1 MGKKMIKFKIEDK
14 GYEIPELMTIGHYV
28 KMYKLKDLFSD
39 DYYAAK
45 LVSLFTGAPVEDL
58 LETDFEKVNYLATEI
73 LKLIP
78 QEKPQFKDRFELDGV
93 HYGFFPKW
101 EDLSFAEFVDMD
113 TISTKKE
120 DEVLDMLHILAAI
133 MYRPIISERSH
144 HDFDIEKYDVKNMQK
159 RAELFKNKLDVGVIL
174 SAQFFFI
181 NYANRYSNYFQ
192 LSSIKTL
199 PIWTRIKLVWS
210 LRKIIIAAL
219 FNRSMVGS
227 LSSIDWLQMILQNTS
242 TSTKKRWWK
251 F

>member
-1 MGKKMIKFKIEDK
+1 MIKFKIEDK

-45 LVSLFTGAPVEDL
+45 LVNLFTGAPVEDL
-58 LETDFEKVNYLATEI
+58 LETDFEKVNYLASEI
-73 LKLIP
+73 IKLIP

-120 DEVLDMLHILAAI
+120 DELLDFLHILCAI
-133 MYRPIISERSH
+133 MYRPITNERSK
-144 HDFDIEKYDVKNMQK
+144 HDFDIEKYDVKTMQK

-181 NYANRYSNYFQ
+181 NFANRYSNYFQ

-199 PIWTRIKLVWS
+199 PIWMRIKLVWS

>member
-1 MGKKMIKFKIEDK
+1 MIKFTLEDK
-14 GYEIPELMTIGHYV
+14 QYHIPEVMTIGHYV

-45 LVSLFTGAPVEDL
+45 LVNLFTDAPVEDL
-58 LETDFEKVNYLATEI
+58 LQTDFEKVNYLASEI
-73 LKLIP
+73 IKLIP
-78 QEKPQFKDRFELDGV
+78 QERPKFIDRFELDGV

-120 DEVLDMLHILAAI
+120 DELLDFLHILCSI
-133 MYRPIISERSH
+133 MYRPIVHERSH
-144 HDFDIEKYDVKNMQK
+144 HDFDIEKYDIKSMK
-159 RAELFKNKLDVGVIL
+159 IRSELFKNKLEVGVIL

-181 NYANRYSNYFQ
+181 NFANRYSSYFQ

-210 LRKIIIAAL
+210 LRKIIMSAL

>member
-1 MGKKMIKFKIEDK
+1 MGKKMIKFKLEDK
-14 GYEIPELMTIGHYV
+14 QYEIPEVMTIGHYV

-58 LETDFEKVNYLATEI
+58 LETDFEKVNYLASEI
-73 LKLIP
+73 VKLIP
-78 QEKPQFKDRFELDGV
+78 TERPKFKDRFDLDGIS
-93 HYGFFPKW
+93 YGFFPKW
-101 EDLSFAEFVDMD
+101 EDLSFAEYVDMD

-120 DEVLDMLHILAAI
+120 DEVLDMLHILCSI

-144 HDFDIEKYDVKNMQK
+144 HDFEIEKYDVKNMQK

-181 NYANRYSNYFQ
+181 NFANRYSNYFQ
-192 LSSIKTL
+192 LSLTPRL
-199 PIWTRIKLVWS
+199 PIWMRIKLVWS
-210 LRKIIIAAL
+210 LRKIIVAAL

-227 LSSIDWLQMILQNTS
+227 LSSINWLEMILQNTS

>member
-1 MGKKMIKFKIEDK
+1 MVKFKIEDK

-45 LVSLFTGAPVEDL
+45 LVNLFTGAPVEDL
-58 LETDFEKVNYLATEI
+58 LETDFEKVNYLASEI
-73 LKLIP
+73 IKLIP
-78 QEKPQFKDRFELDGV
+78 TEKPQFKDRFELDGV
-93 HYGFFPKW
+93 QYGFFPKW

-120 DEVLDMLHILAAI
+120 DELLDFLHILCAI
-133 MYRPIISERSH
+133 MYRPITNERSK
-144 HDFDIEKYDVKNMQK
+144 HDFDIEKYDVKTMQK

-199 PIWTRIKLVWS
+199 PIWMRIKLVWS

-219 FNRSMVGS
+219 FNRSMAGS

>member
-1 MGKKMIKFKIEDK
+1 MIKFTIDDK
-14 GYEIPELMTIGHYV
+14 QYELPEIMTIGHYV

-45 LVSLFTGAPVEDL
+45 LVNIFTGAPVEDL

-78 QEKPQFKDRFELDGV
+78 QERPKFVDRFELDGV
-93 HYGFFPKW
+93 QYGFFPKW
-101 EDLSFAEFVDMD
+101 EELSFAEFVDMD

-120 DEVLDMLHILAAI
+120 DELLDFLHILSAI
-133 MYRPIISERSH
+133 MYRPIVNERSK
-144 HDFDIEKYDVKNMQK
+144 HDFDIEKYDIKSMK
-159 RAELFKNKLDVGVIL
+159 IRAELFKTKLEVGVIL

-181 NYANRYSNYFQ
+181 NFANKYSNYFQ
-192 LSSIKTL
+192 LSLIPTL
-199 PIWTRIKLVWS
+199 SIWTRIRLVWS
-210 LRKIIIAAL
+210 MRKIIIAAL

-227 LSSIDWLQMILQNTS
+227 LSSTDWLQMILQNTS

-251 F
+251 R

>member
-1 MGKKMIKFKIEDK
+1 MGKKMIKFTLEDK
-14 GYEIPELMTIGHYV
+14 QYVIPEVMTIGHYV

-78 QEKPQFKDRFELDGV
+78 TERPKFQDRFELDGV

-101 EDLSFAEFVDMD
+101 EDLSFAEYVDMD

>member
-1 MGKKMIKFKIEDK
+1 MIKFKIEDK
-14 GYEIPELMTIGHYV
+14 QYEIPEVMTIGHYV

-45 LVSLFTGAPVEDL
+45 LVNLFTGAPVEDL
-58 LETDFEKVNYLATEI
+58 LETDFEKVNYLASEI
-73 LKLIP
+73 IKLIP

-120 DEVLDMLHILAAI
+120 DELLDFLHILCAI
-133 MYRPIISERSH
+133 MYRPITNERSK
-144 HDFDIEKYDVKNMQK
+144 HDFDIEKYDVKTMQK

-199 PIWTRIKLVWS
+199 PIWMRIKLVWS

>member
-1 MGKKMIKFKIEDK
+1 MGKNMIKFKIEDK
-14 GYEIPELMTIGHYV
+14 QYLIPEVMTIGHYV

-78 QEKPQFKDRFELDGV
+78 TERPKFQDRFELDGV

-101 EDLSFAEFVDMD
+101 EDLSFAEYVDMD

>member
-1 MGKKMIKFKIEDK
+1 VIKFTLEDK
-14 GYEIPELMTIGHYV
+14 QYEIPELMTIGHYV

-45 LVSLFTGAPVEDL
+45 LVNLFTGAPVEDL
-58 LETDFEKVNYLATEI
+58 LETDFEKVNYLASEI
-73 LKLIP
+73 IKLIP
-78 QEKPQFKDRFELDGV
+78 TERPKFKDRFELDGV

-101 EDLSFAEFVDMD
+101 EDLSFAEYVDMD

-120 DEVLDMLHILAAI
+120 DELLDFLHILCSI
-133 MYRPIISERSH
+133 MYRPIVHERSH
-144 HDFDIEKYDVKNMQK
+144 HDFDIEKYDIKSMK
-159 RAELFKNKLDVGVIL
+159 IRAELFKSKLDVGVIL

-181 NYANRYSNYFQ
+181 NFANKYSNYFQ
-192 LSSIKTL
+192 LYLIKTL
-199 PIWTRIKLVWS
+199 PIWMRIKLVWS
-210 LRKIIIAAL
+210 LRKIITSAL

-227 LSSIDWLQMILQNTS
+227 LSSTDWLQMILQNTS